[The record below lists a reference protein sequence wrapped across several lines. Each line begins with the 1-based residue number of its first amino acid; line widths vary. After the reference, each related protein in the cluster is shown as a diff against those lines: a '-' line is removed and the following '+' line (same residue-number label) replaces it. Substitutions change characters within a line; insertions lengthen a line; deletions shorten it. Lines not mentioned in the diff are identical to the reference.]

1 MNGISSRVSQ
11 SDSVKINRFFQKQS
25 NRRCDHDNQS
35 YWHILCSTFKLKNG
49 GSFCQS
55 LEKQVGISKMVPIL
69 PDLSSQLDQET
80 LIVNQAQI
88 IYSSANFWTCG
99 VVNNKTSFMPGID

>member
-1 MNGISSRVSQ
+1 
-11 SDSVKINRFFQKQS
+11 
-25 NRRCDHDNQS
+25 
-35 YWHILCSTFKLKNG
+35 
-49 GSFCQS
+49 
-55 LEKQVGISKMVPIL
+55 MVPIL
-69 PDLSSQLDQET
+69 PDLSSQLNQET